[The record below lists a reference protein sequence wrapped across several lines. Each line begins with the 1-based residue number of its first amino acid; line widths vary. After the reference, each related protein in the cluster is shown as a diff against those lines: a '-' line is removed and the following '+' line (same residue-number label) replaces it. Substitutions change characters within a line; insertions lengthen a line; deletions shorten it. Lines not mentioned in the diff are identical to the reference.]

1 METARGYTF
10 QTRNCVVDLLTFI
23 IAGKED
29 ILPNV
34 VAIQT
39 DFPGKKTFYFKK
51 LATRVAYIR
60 IRPMFVC

>member
-10 QTRNCVVDLLTFI
+10 QTRNCVVDLLRFI
-23 IAGKED
+23 IARKED

-39 DFPGKKTFYFKK
+39 DFPGKKHPISKN
-51 LATRVAYIR
+51 
-60 IRPMFVC
+60 